1 MVQKHKQNHTKK
13 VSTRQCISCRTPLPR
28 TNLIRLTKVS
38 NSSQTKLVVINP
50 NKYQFGR
57 SAYICNST
65 ECINKAIKE
74 KKIAKMLRTPID
86 NSIIINLQSSLIT
99 PLLKEV
105 SA

>member
-1 MVQKHKQNHTKK
+1 MVQRHKENYTKK

-28 TNLIRLTKVS
+28 TSLIRLTKVS
-38 NSSQTKLVVINP
+38 NSQTRLVVINP

-57 SAYICNST
+57 SAYICNT
-65 ECINKAIKE
+65 KECINKAIKE
-74 KKIAKMLRTPID
+74 KKIAKMLRAPID
-86 NSIIINLQSSLIT
+86 NSIIVNLQSSLLV